1 MSSESDKS
9 VDTSYESDDEVFSGN
24 IPPAGYEDPDCDPYR
39 SDIHERHELYSELSY
54 KFCVIKVVCLK
65 EVLGL
70 QIDSG
75 CSSSTTIL
83 QDVLNLKLKMSQSDH
98 TSNFHDYVIIS
109 VHIRLFFVSVAQF
122 FAKLILSVAQFL
134 YHKVF

>member
-1 MSSESDKS
+1 
-9 VDTSYESDDEVFSGN
+9 
-24 IPPAGYEDPDCDPYR
+24 
-39 SDIHERHELYSELSY
+39 
-54 KFCVIKVVCLK
+54 
-65 EVLGL
+65 
-70 QIDSG
+70 
-75 CSSSTTIL
+75 
-83 QDVLNLKLKMSQSDH
+83 MSQSDH